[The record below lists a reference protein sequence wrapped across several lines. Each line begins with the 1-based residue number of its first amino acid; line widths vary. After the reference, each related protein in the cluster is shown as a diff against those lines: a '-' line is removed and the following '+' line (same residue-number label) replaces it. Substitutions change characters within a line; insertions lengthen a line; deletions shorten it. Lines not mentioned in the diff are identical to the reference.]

1 MTKHTRE
8 RDAGAA
14 AELVSALGSTLRGD
28 VIAPSN
34 PKYDAARAVWNGI
47 IDRRPA
53 AIARCADTADV
64 VEVVRIVRERM
75 PRVSIRG
82 GGHQVAGSGV
92 CDDGLVID
100 LSAMRMVEVDP
111 ERRIA
116 RAQGG
121 VLWGDFDRATQRHR
135 LVANGGEVSTTG
147 IAGFT
152 LGGGM
157 GLTMRAFGLA
167 CDHLRSVEIVTAD
180 GVVRTASRDEKPD
193 LFWAVRG
200 GGRGIGVVT
209 SFEFDLHALGPD
221 VALAQVI
228 YRFRD
233 AERILRAWPGVALAA
248 PETVTPQLLIWTIP
262 PDPAFPEELHDERVL
277 IALGIYAGPPAEAD
291 EALAPLRTLAS
302 PALDASATAPYLEI
316 QRSFDEVFPAG
327 GRYYMKSH
335 FMDEL
340 SDQAIATC
348 LEWDTRPDNPG
359 ALIAIR
365 TMGGAVARVGT
376 DESAYP
382 HRSARFNFSID
393 PGWTDP
399 AMDAG
404 AIGWAR
410 GLWDALRPY
419 ATGGVYIN
427 FSGFGEE
434 EESLDGA
441 TFGASQQRLAAVR
454 AKYDPDGLFE
464 GAALRP

>member
-1 MTKHTRE
+1 MTSRTRE
-8 RDAGAA
+8 RNGDATVGLVAA
-14 AELVSALGSTLRGD
+14 LRNTLRGE
-28 VIAPSN
+28 VVAPSD
-34 PKYDAARAVWNGI
+34 PEYDRARAVWNGI

-53 AIARCADTADV
+53 AIARCADTDDV
-64 VEVVRIVRERM
+64 VQAIGIARDLR
-75 PRVSIRG
+75 PPLSIRG

-100 LSAMRMVEVDP
+100 LSAMRTVEVDP

-121 VLWGDFDRATQRHR
+121 VLWGEFDRATQRHG
-135 LVANGGEVSTTG
+135 LAANGGEVSTTG
-147 IAGFT
+147 ISGFT

-180 GVVRTASRDEKPD
+180 GVVRTADRDQNPD

-209 SFEFDLHALGPD
+209 SFEFDLHPLGPD

-228 YRFRD
+228 YPFRE
-233 AERILRAWPGVALAA
+233 AERILRAWPRVALGA
-248 PETVTPQLLIWTIP
+248 PDTVTPQLLIWTIP
-262 PDPAFPEELHDERVL
+262 PDPAFPEELHGERVL
-277 IALGIYAGPPAEAD
+277 IAVGIYAGPPSEAD
-291 EALAPLRTLAS
+291 EALAPLRTLAE

-316 QRSFDEVFPAG
+316 QSSFDEVFPPG

-340 SDQAIATC
+340 SDDAIATY
-348 LEWDTRPDNPG
+348 LEWDASPDNPG

-365 TMGGAVARVGT
+365 TMGGAVARVGA

-382 HRSARFNFSID
+382 HRSAHFNLSID

-399 AMDAG
+399 DMDGA

-410 GLWDALRPY
+410 GVWDALRPH

-434 EESLDGA
+434 EESLEGA
-441 TFGASQQRLAAVR
+441 TFGASGRRLAAIR
-454 AKYDPDGLFE
+454 ARYDPDDLF
-464 GAALRP
+464 GAAARRP

>member
-1 MTKHTRE
+1 MTRHTWK
-8 RDAGAA
+8 RDVGAA
-14 AELVSALGSTLRGD
+14 AELISALRSTLRGD
-28 VIAPSN
+28 VIAPSDLE
-34 PKYDAARAVWNGI
+34 YDAARAVWNGI
-47 IDRRPA
+47 IDRRPV

-64 VEVVRIVRERM
+64 VAAVRTVRERM
-75 PRVSIRG
+75 LRVSIRG

-100 LSAMRMVEVDP
+100 LSAMRKVEVDP
-111 ERRIA
+111 DRRIA

-121 VLWGDFDRATQRHR
+121 VLWGEFDRATQRHG

-180 GVVRTASRDEKPD
+180 GVVRRASRDVNPD

-209 SFEFDLHALGPD
+209 SFEFELHPLGPD
-221 VALAQVI
+221 VAFAQVI
-228 YRFRD
+228 YHFRD
-233 AERILRAWPGVALAA
+233 AERILRAWPNVALAA

-262 PDPAFPEELHDERVL
+262 PDPAFPEELHNERVL
-277 IALGIYAGPPAEAD
+277 VAVGLFAGPPAEAD
-291 EALAPLRTLAS
+291 EALAPLRTLAP

-316 QRSFDEVFPAG
+316 QSSFDDVFPAG

-340 SDQAIATC
+340 SDKAIATY
-348 LEWDTRPDNPG
+348 LDWDAKPDNPG

-399 AMDAG
+399 GMDAG

-410 GLWDALRPY
+410 GVWDALRPH

-434 EESLDGA
+434 EESLGGA
-441 TFGASQQRLAAVR
+441 TFGISQQRLAAVR

-464 GAALRP
+464 EASLRP